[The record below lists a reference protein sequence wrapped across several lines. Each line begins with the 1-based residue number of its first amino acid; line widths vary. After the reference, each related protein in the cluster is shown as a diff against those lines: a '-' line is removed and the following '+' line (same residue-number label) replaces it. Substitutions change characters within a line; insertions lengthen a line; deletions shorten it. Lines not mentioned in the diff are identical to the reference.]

1 MKKISA
7 IGILFVFVASILA
20 AGFSA
25 NVASAA
31 DVPVTVNE
39 VKVDGDTIV
48 QNAANAVS
56 LNRGDSFKL
65 KVIFTATADADNVEV
80 SAFVKGSEHNEISA
94 TAPLRNIENG
104 VQYKETLELTLPEKT
119 DDDKYT
125 LKVMFNDRTRSSL
138 YTYNI
143 KVDRD
148 RHLVTIKDITL
159 SPASEV
165 QAGRLLVARVLVKN
179 MGNKTEDDVKVT
191 ASISEL
197 GVRDSYTIES
207 IKPGKSEE
215 TGNLQLRI
223 PECTDIAKYDVKVKV
238 EYDDQNEVAEG
249 KASVNV
255 VSGDTCSPLQPASV
269 QTAKNSIITVIAD
282 SQDLTAGSGAKIW
295 PITITNNG
303 KASKAYTLS
312 VDGAD
317 FADVQ
322 ISPGNV
328 LVVEPGK
335 TQVAYISVGAKAN
348 AQAGQHLFVV
358 NINTGDSVEQATM
371 KANVVGGSAASVGG
385 LKKALEVVLVVF
397 IVILVIVVLVV
408 LFNKLRSND
417 DNETSG
423 QTYY

>member
-56 LNRGDSFKL
+56 LKRGDSFQL
-65 KVIFTATADADNVEV
+65 KVIYTATADADNVEV

-94 TAPLRNIENG
+94 TASLRNIENG
-104 VQYKETLELTLPEKT
+104 IQYKQTLELKLPEKT

-125 LKVMFNDRTRSSL
+125 LKLMFNDRTRSSL

-143 KVDRD
+143 KVDRE

-159 SPASEV
+159 SPANEV
-165 QAGRLLVARVLVKN
+165 QTGRLLVARVLVKN

-197 GVRDSYTIES
+197 GVKDSYIIES

-223 PECTDIAKYDVKVKV
+223 PNCADVAKYDVKVTV
-238 EYDDQNEVAEG
+238 EYDDQNEVSDG
-249 KASVNV
+249 KTSVNV

-335 TQVAYISVGAKAN
+335 TQVAYISVGAKSN
-348 AQAGQHLFVV
+348 AQPGQHLFVV
-358 NINTGDSVEQATM
+358 NINTGDSVEQVPM
-371 KANVVGGSAASVGG
+371 KANVVGSAASVGG

-417 DNETSG
+417 DSETSG